1 MTNSF
6 PATEHK
12 KAPRG
17 ASSQDD
23 TLRWLGDIVAHS
35 RTAEN
40 VIWGHLRSGHDK
52 LHGQIQRIE
61 LVLENTDA

>member
-1 MTNSF
+1 MGQARTRVQKS
-6 PATEHK
+6 PSK
-12 KAPRG
+12 G

-23 TLRWLGDIVAHS
+23 TLRWLGYIVVHS
-35 RTAEN
+35 REAEN

-52 LHGQIQRIE
+52 LHGQTQRIE